1 MSFGNVNMKGK
12 LFTFCFHFSLHYFA
26 SMEIKIVIS
35 QVNLD
40 NFGCTFMIAWWNC
53 CIIHSGGHT
62 KIATWPSLHF
72 HSKNI
77 STWLGISYL
86 PSVTW
91 KTEMKLEAKRTEN
104 FAKSIL
110 LKMTLGM
117 SISTFLCTFSWYVL
131 LYFALCFVFLWNLI
145 FTRMHIVALIC
156 EGRTWK
162 GPKDYYVM

>member
-1 MSFGNVNMKGK
+1 M
-12 LFTFCFHFSLHYFA
+12 H
-26 SMEIKIVIS
+26 I
-35 QVNLD
+35 
-40 NFGCTFMIAWWNC
+40 MIAWWNC

-86 PSVTW
+86 PSATW

-104 FAKSIL
+104 FAISIL

-117 SISTFLCTFSWYVL
+117 SILTFLCTFSWYVL
-131 LYFALCFVFLWNLI
+131 LYFALCVSYSY
-145 FTRMHIVALIC
+145 
-156 EGRTWK
+156 ETWYLRGCTLLHLFAK
-162 GPKDYYVM
+162 GGHEKGQKITTSCSIEYGLSLDNEKM